1 MLSGRNKPLSVY
13 HTFCNVNI
21 STDSSY
27 KKVGMLATTAQEL
40 RYMLF
45 GSRSGTS
52 SITPSSLGASSS
64 PRTYSSNSYNVIE
77 SIDFAAL
84 ASGTNDETL
93 KNTDQY
99 LATVIPTRKNN
110 YTGLLKDYNLITIC
124 AESFCPWFISEE
136 LTPTLYKMTHTGII
150 FENYY
155 GTFQSVTTNGEYTMC
170 MGLYPDMSRT
180 KTDSSFNV
188 AGTNYLPFC
197 LGNALKEM
205 GYQTWAYHDYI
216 GDFYNRNITH
226 ANMGYTF
233 QAADSGLD
241 IKIDWPSSDLEM
253 MQASVDDYIGSETPF
268 HAYYMTFSGHYQY
281 NWDNA
286 MSAKTKMW

>member
-93 KNTDQY
+93 KNTDQH

-216 GDFYNRNITH
+216 GDFLTGTSPTPTW
-226 ANMGYTF
+226 AT
-233 QAADSGLD
+233 
-241 IKIDWPSSDLEM
+241 PSR
-253 MQASVDDYIGSETPF
+253 QRIPVWI
-268 HAYYMTFSGHYQY
+268 
-281 NWDNA
+281 
-286 MSAKTKMW
+286 

>member
-1 MLSGRNKPLSVY
+1 MY
-13 HTFCNVNI
+13 HTFCNVNT
-21 STDSSY
+21 STNSSY

-45 GSRSGTS
+45 SSRSGTS

-77 SIDFAAL
+77 SIDFTAL
-84 ASGTNDETL
+84 ADSTDDETL

-110 YTGLLKDYNLITIC
+110 YTGLLKGYNLITIC

-155 GTFQSVTTNGEYTMC
+155 GTVQSVTTNGEYTMC
-170 MGLYPDMSRT
+170 MGL
-180 KTDSSFNV
+180 
-188 AGTNYLPFC
+188 
-197 LGNALKEM
+197 
-205 GYQTWAYHDYI
+205 
-216 GDFYNRNITH
+216 
-226 ANMGYTF
+226 
-233 QAADSGLD
+233 
-241 IKIDWPSSDLEM
+241 
-253 MQASVDDYIGSETPF
+253 
-268 HAYYMTFSGHYQY
+268 
-281 NWDNA
+281 
-286 MSAKTKMW
+286 

>member
-1 MLSGRNKPLSVY
+1 M
-13 HTFCNVNI
+13 
-21 STDSSY
+21 
-27 KKVGMLATTAQEL
+27 
-40 RYMLF
+40 
-45 GSRSGTS
+45 
-52 SITPSSLGASSS
+52 
-64 PRTYSSNSYNVIE
+64 
-77 SIDFAAL
+77 
-84 ASGTNDETL
+84 
-93 KNTDQY
+93 
-99 LATVIPTRKNN
+99 
-110 YTGLLKDYNLITIC
+110 
-124 AESFCPWFISEE
+124 
-136 LTPTLYKMTHTGII
+136 
-150 FENYY
+150 
-155 GTFQSVTTNGEYTMC
+155 
-170 MGLYPDMSRT
+170 
-180 KTDSSFNV
+180 

-286 MSAKTKMW
+286 MSAKNKDVVKDLPDSEPVKAYIACNLELEYALEYLTQRLKAAGIADKTCIVLTNDHYPYGLTETEYNELAGQTLDTTFEKYRNSFCLLYTSRCV

>member
-1 MLSGRNKPLSVY
+1 M
-13 HTFCNVNI
+13 NI

-84 ASGTNDETL
+84 ADGTNNETL

-124 AESFCPWFISEE
+124 AESFYPGS
-136 LTPTLYKMTHTGII
+136 
-150 FENYY
+150 
-155 GTFQSVTTNGEYTMC
+155 SV
-170 MGLYPDMSRT
+170 
-180 KTDSSFNV
+180 
-188 AGTNYLPFC
+188 
-197 LGNALKEM
+197 
-205 GYQTWAYHDYI
+205 
-216 GDFYNRNITH
+216 RN
-226 ANMGYTF
+226 
-233 QAADSGLD
+233 
-241 IKIDWPSSDLEM
+241 
-253 MQASVDDYIGSETPF
+253 
-268 HAYYMTFSGHYQY
+268 
-281 NWDNA
+281 
-286 MSAKTKMW
+286 